1 MKETMVESRVTYTL
15 EYEGK
20 FFIVE
25 NVPARVCRETG
36 EQFFAPE
43 TVEHIQGI
51 IKGKRNPDRVIE
63 TPVYNYG

>member
-1 MKETMVESRVTYTL
+1 MKETMVECRVTYTL
-15 EYEGK
+15 EHEGK

-36 EQFFAPE
+36 EQFFATE

-51 IKGKRNPDRVIE
+51 VKGRRNPDRVIE
-63 TPVYNYG
+63 TPVYNYE